1 MRIYSIL
8 AACALLVGGC
18 SKEYEVPSALTVA
31 ELPTAL
37 EKAFSSAAA
46 ERKELVDRSIGALK
60 EGKLPNALMVIE
72 SLCAIPDL
80 TPTQR
85 TVATR
90 AVLTLNQELQSA
102 AAKGDKSA
110 ADFQKLRQS
119 SK

>member
-1 MRIYSIL
+1 
-8 AACALLVGGC
+8 VGGC
-18 SKEYEVPSALTVA
+18 SKEYEVPKALTVA

-37 EKAFSSAAA
+37 EKAFSSAAT

-85 TVATR
+85 AVASR

-102 AAKGDKSA
+102 AGKGDKSA
-110 ADFQKLRQS
+110 EQFQKLRQS